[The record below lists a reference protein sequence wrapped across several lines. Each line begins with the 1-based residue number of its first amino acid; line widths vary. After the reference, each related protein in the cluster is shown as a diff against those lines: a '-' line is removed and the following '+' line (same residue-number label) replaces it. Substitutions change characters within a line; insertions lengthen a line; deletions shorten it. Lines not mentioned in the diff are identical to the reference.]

1 MTYTRK
7 IITVL
12 CAAFTLLSATPTQA
26 QTPAAPTAKVPKLTK
41 MQEAFQG
48 VQWATDNKPNLKARY
63 YIYLLSASWCGP
75 CQRLMPQIVEAYKTE
90 MKEGKRVEIIL
101 TACEQR
107 MEDVAAYVNKYGA
120 TFPAIHISHPDT
132 KNFVGFNRE
141 YMRNGIPYVVICDNE
156 GNVLA
161 RGNGGLFASWKD
173 IIKKD
178 KEAKNAAKK

>member
-1 MTYTRK
+1 MMYTRK

-12 CAAFTLLSATPTQA
+12 CAACTLLSATPTQA
-26 QTPAAPTAKVPKLTK
+26 QTPAAPTAKAPKLTK

-48 VQWATDNKPNLKARY
+48 VQWATDNKPNLKASY

-107 MEDVAAYVNKYGA
+107 MEDVATYVNKYGA